1 MSQQKPD
8 AAPEL
13 TYEQARDQ
21 LVAVVR
27 DLESGNAGLSD
38 AMRLWE
44 RGESLAAI
52 CQRHLDGA
60 RATIE
65 RAKAERAPSEG

>member
-1 MSQQKPD
+1 MK
-8 AAPEL
+8 
-13 TYEQARDQ
+13 
-21 LVAVVR
+21 
-27 DLESGNAGLSD
+27 
-38 AMRLWE
+38 LWE

-65 RAKAERAPSEG
+65 RAKAERASVAQAPAPAPVPTYNTPVGQPR